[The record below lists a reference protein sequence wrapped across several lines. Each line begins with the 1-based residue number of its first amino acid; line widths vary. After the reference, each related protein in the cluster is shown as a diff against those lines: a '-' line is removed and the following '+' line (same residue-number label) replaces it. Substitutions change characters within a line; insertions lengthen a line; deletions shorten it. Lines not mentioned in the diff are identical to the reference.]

1 MTNALTVRLFIDFWN
16 FQLNWNQR
24 FGKVQCDWTK
34 LPKVLLAEA
43 QRFLSDSDLGTASI
57 HETRV
62 YASYESGRHARLKGW
77 ASSFL
82 DKQPGFKVIIRERH
96 WRQKGYHCRECDTQH
111 DFCPSCAKPLGQA
124 SEKMIDS
131 MIVTDMLSLAWDG
144 AYDIGILLTSDADM
158 VPAVECIQRRNLK
171 IINATWKG
179 HGHQLATAAWASFQL
194 DKVIDQ
200 LKRPTT

>member
-1 MTNALTVRLFIDFWN
+1 MID
-16 FQLNWNQR
+16 
-24 FGKVQCDWTK
+24 
-34 LPKVLLAEA
+34 
-43 QRFLSDSDLGTASI
+43 S
-57 HETRV
+57 
-62 YASYESGRHARLKGW
+62 
-77 ASSFL
+77 
-82 DKQPGFKVIIRERH
+82 
-96 WRQKGYHCRECDTQH
+96 
-111 DFCPSCAKPLGQA
+111 
-124 SEKMIDS
+124 MIDS

-194 DKVIDQ
+194 DKMIDQ